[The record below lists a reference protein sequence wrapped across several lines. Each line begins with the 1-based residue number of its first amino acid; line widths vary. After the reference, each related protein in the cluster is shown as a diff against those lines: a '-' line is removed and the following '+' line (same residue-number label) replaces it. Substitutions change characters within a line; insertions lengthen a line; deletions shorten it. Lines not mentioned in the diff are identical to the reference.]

1 MSARRCFLLLGLWVG
16 GATLSGC
23 ATIAEGVATRLVN
36 RELEEV
42 EKEIAVVKGDLAL
55 FRKCLRG
62 QGGVCPAATPAPVTA
77 APLQTRLAAPLSES
91 VEALGPDHPAQAAS
105 EVLAHPLLDKV
116 ASLHANLTGVSSG
129 PSAGLVKESTGSTGG
144 APESALT
151 MSLSVE
157 EVRDF
162 TDRIGWA
169 TATGSWKALADH
181 AEGQRADM
189 TASASE
195 AERKAVDREARRLA
209 FLDAYLRAYFDNG
222 RVVKVELQ
230 TADLEA
236 KVDAYVKTRLP
247 LFCGDASQAQTCA
260 QIVAD
265 LREQILKGVAQD
277 PTNKSY
283 VLLPLGATG
292 FVTRDGQ
299 RIIFP
304 GFQIGLDPA
313 GAEPVSIAKIDFAQ
327 VGADLVRVFLQAI
340 FDADHAL
347 PAVSTATGVSLGK
360 QNAGFDL
367 QVFNPAVGNVDAK
380 DFQAIAALSS
390 QVEAAVGSAVL
401 KAVGGLGPFSLNN
414 EALEQVVA
422 TVIAMV
428 VRDAVEQGAWCWY
441 SCDLD
446 GRIARAAHHEK
457 DRIEEDL
464 RRDAERL
471 TLRLKLAR

>member
-1 MSARRCFLLLGLWVG
+1 MTARRYFLLLGLLIW
-16 GATLSGC
+16 GAGLSGC

-36 RELEEV
+36 RELEQV

-55 FRKCLRG
+55 FRSCLRS
-62 QGGVCPAATPAPVTA
+62 QGGACPAGTPPAATA
-77 APLQTRLAAPLSES
+77 APLQTRLTAPLAQS
-91 VEALGPDHPAQAAS
+91 VEALGPDHPAQAAN
-105 EVLAHPLLDKV
+105 EVLAHPLLDKLG
-116 ASLHANLTGVSSG
+116 SLHASLTGASSG
-129 PSAGLVKESTGSTGG
+129 PATGVTKESTGSTGG

-157 EVRDF
+157 EVHDF

-181 AEGQRADM
+181 AEARRAER
-189 TASASE
+189 TASTSE
-195 AERKAVDREARRLA
+195 AERRAADREARRLA

-236 KVDAYVKTRLP
+236 KVNAYVKDRLP
-247 LFCGDASQAQTCA
+247 LFCGDSTQAQGCA
-260 QIVAD
+260 QITAD

-277 PTNKSY
+277 PANKSY

-299 RIIFP
+299 KIIFP

-313 GAEPVSIAKIDFAQ
+313 GAEPVSIAKIDFGQ
-327 VGADLVRVFLQAI
+327 VGTDLVRVFLQAL
-340 FDADHAL
+340 FDADHGL

-360 QNAGFDL
+360 QDAGFDL
-367 QVFNPAVGNVDAK
+367 TVFNPAVGNVDEK
-380 DFQAIAALSS
+380 EFQAIAALAS
-390 QVEAAVGSAVL
+390 QVEATVGSGVL
-401 KAVGGLGPFSLNN
+401 RAVGGLGPFSLNN
-414 EALEQVVA
+414 EALEHVVA
-422 TVIAMV
+422 TLLAMV
-428 VRDAVEQGAWCWY
+428 VRDAVERGAWCWY
-441 SCDLD
+441 SCDLN
-446 GRIARAAHHEK
+446 GRIARAARHEK
-457 DRIEEDL
+457 DRIEEGL

-471 TLRLKLAR
+471 RLRLKLVR